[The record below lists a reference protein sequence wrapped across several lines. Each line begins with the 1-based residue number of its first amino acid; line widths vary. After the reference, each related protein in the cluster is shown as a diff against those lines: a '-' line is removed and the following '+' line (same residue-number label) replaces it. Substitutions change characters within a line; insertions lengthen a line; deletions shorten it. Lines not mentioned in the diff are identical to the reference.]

1 MPKIFS
7 GRRRWLLAQLACL
20 GSLEALLA
28 IVMSLSLA
36 AVVAG
41 DSSLGTVLVAS
52 ALGIGLGQWIQ
63 KVLAEDL
70 GQDYV
75 HEVRRL
81 LVGAALLPDNSASLG
96 VTITRASN
104 DLSALKNWIAFGIVP
119 LITGL
124 PLIGVVLTALFWMDH
139 RTGWAV
145 VVPLAVALSLLPVVA
160 AWTLQRTRE
169 LRRKRGRLAARIADA
184 TLAGEGIRA
193 AGAIPRELNAIS
205 RDSDK
210 VVQAALKRS
219 WATGLGRAIMVL
231 GASMSMISVVLAG
244 HLQAHETAGTM
255 LLLGILATP
264 ISDLGRVMDYRQNYR
279 AACMILAP
287 IVEKAQLH
295 RATEA
300 ALPSLKAI
308 PELSGIKIG
317 ELIAQPGERIHLK
330 GSPEETRAFIK
341 KLIDDPAAIVNGQ
354 NLKDLKLQD
363 RRALMAIA
371 SAHLPLSRGTVS
383 RLVSFRVP
391 QASTA
396 EIQEVLAQVGLK
408 NDAKTL
414 KTKLKNGGQP
424 WSTTD
429 INKLKL
435 AAALL
440 RQPPLIVV
448 EDFDPSCINNYP
460 GVLIS
465 TIRPQPKALESAQDW
480 RAVELGA
487 HIRV

>member
-1 MPKIFS
+1 MPAIFS
-7 GRRRWLLAQLACL
+7 GRRRWLLVQLACL
-20 GSLEALLA
+20 GILEALLA

-36 AVVAG
+36 AVASG
-41 DSSLGTVLVAS
+41 ASSLSTILVAS

-70 GQDYV
+70 SQDYV

-81 LVGAALLPDNSASLG
+81 LVGAALLPDSSTSLG

-104 DLSALKNWIAFGIVP
+104 DLSALKNWISFGIVP
-119 LITGL
+119 LITGV
-124 PLIGVVLTALFWMDH
+124 PLIAVVIGALFIMDH

-145 VVPLAVALSLLPVVA
+145 VIPLAVALACLPVVA
-160 AWTLQRTRE
+160 AWTLKRTRE

-184 TLAGEGIRA
+184 TVAGEGIRA

-210 VVQAALKRS
+210 VVQAALRRS

-231 GASMSMISVVLAG
+231 GASLSMISVVISG
-244 HLQAHETAGTM
+244 HLAASETAGTM

-264 ISDLGRVMDYRQNYR
+264 VSELGRVLDYRQNYR
-279 AACMILAP
+279 AACMIVSPVLDR
-287 IVEKAQLH
+287 AQRH
-295 RATEA
+295 RAQEA
-300 ALPSLKAI
+300 QRPGFKASPDLP
-308 PELSGIKIG
+308 GIKIG
-317 ELIAQPGERIHLK
+317 ELIAKPGERIHLQ
-330 GSPEETRAFIK
+330 GTPEETRAWVK
-341 KLIDDPAAIVNGQ
+341 QLIDAPEAIINGQ
-354 NLKDLKLQD
+354 DLKDLKLQN
-363 RRALMAIA
+363 RRALVAIA

-391 QASTA
+391 QASA
-396 EIQEVLAQVGLK
+396 EEIKEVLAQVGL
-408 NDAKTL
+408 NTDAQTL
-414 KTKLKNGGQP
+414 KTKIKNGGQP
-424 WSTTD
+424 WNATD

-440 RQPPLIVV
+440 RQPPLVVV
-448 EDFDPSCINNYP
+448 EDIDPSCIGEYP

-465 TIRPQPKALESAQDW
+465 TTQPATDTGEHW
-480 RAVELGA
+480 RKVELGQ